1 MNIEVAEIG
10 GVDVEIV
17 RKNIKNLHIGCYP
30 PAGRVRVAA
39 PERVSGEAIRV
50 AVLTRM
56 SWIRRK
62 QAQFLSQ
69 PRQPVRKYV
78 SGETHFYFGR
88 PLRLEVEEWDKQVHR
103 IMRSGSDRLIF
114 KVPSG
119 AKTDQL
125 ERWMVSWMK
134 NRLRD
139 WALPRFD
146 AWTARL
152 GVRPDWWGIRP
163 MKTKWGS
170 CNADKGIIWLNSSLV
185 KKPEGMIDYVILHEL
200 AHLISPRHD
209 QRFTAV
215 LDREMPRWRSVRK
228 ELNALPLEAWID

>member
-146 AWTARL
+146 AWPARL

-163 MKTKWGS
+163 MKTK
-170 CNADKGIIWLNSSLV
+170 
-185 KKPEGMIDYVILHEL
+185 
-200 AHLISPRHD
+200 
-209 QRFTAV
+209 
-215 LDREMPRWRSVRK
+215 
-228 ELNALPLEAWID
+228 

>member
-1 MNIEVAEIG
+1 
-10 GVDVEIV
+10 
-17 RKNIKNLHIGCYP
+17 
-30 PAGRVRVAA
+30 
-39 PERVSGEAIRV
+39 
-50 AVLTRM
+50 M

-103 IMRSGSDRLIF
+103 IVRSGSDRLIF
-114 KVPSG
+114 KVPSE
-119 AKTDQL
+119 TDALQR
-125 ERWMVSWMK
+125 ERWLASWMK
-134 NRLRD
+134 KRLRD

-146 AWTARL
+146 AWAARL
-152 GVRPDWWGIRP
+152 GARPDWWGIRP

-170 CNADKGIIWLNSSLV
+170 CNAEKRIIWLNSSLV

-200 AHLISPRHD
+200 AHLISPWHD
-209 QRFTAV
+209 ERFTAV
-215 LDREMPRWRSVRK
+215 LDREMPRWRNVRK